1 MLQAVVSN
9 FNESSLTGKKKAE
22 KNKTKQQK
30 KSIEHAHALLWL
42 FIHSFYLSTW
52 SVIFIFFL
60 RAVSTRARRSSHIQ
74 CVMIATWVQSCFDCY
89 VFVVGRK
96 YCTSIGQLYWQE
108 LNLYNLSSYIYLSH
122 ISCRN
127 HREGHIPESLLAQWN
142 LPSEHGCQQDC
153 CEWTRNGCLSWSMQ
167 DHVSKVRCMHVNL
180 IEEDKVMLH
189 IASFSNLMHCASVTH
204 AWIYVLSHGCTHT
217 CTSKSQLVSLA
228 SPDSCWRLCE
238 TRPIIADIFLS
249 SEAAYGT
256 PFVSK
261 PFDAYRQTIQS
272 VLQNY
277 SMRVAKPFD
286 PCYKTI
292 RCMLPNHSIHV
303 ANPFDACCQTIR
315 SALQN
320 HSMRVAKPFD
330 PCCKTIR
337 TVFPNHL
344 ILN

>member
-1 MLQAVVSN
+1 MT
-9 FNESSLTGKKKAE
+9 F
-22 KNKTKQQK
+22 
-30 KSIEHAHALLWL
+30 
-42 FIHSFYLSTW
+42 HSFILS
-52 SVIFIFFL
+52 FHLECNFFFL
-60 RAVSTRARRSSHIQ
+60 PAVSTRARRSSHIQ

-204 AWIYVLSHGCTHT
+204 AWFYVLSHGCTHT

-238 TRPIIADIFLS
+238 TRPMNHRHFSLKWGCLWDTVCF
-249 SEAAYGT
+249 
-256 PFVSK
+256 
-261 PFDAYRQTIQS
+261 
-272 VLQNY
+272 
-277 SMRVAKPFD
+277 
-286 PCYKTI
+286 KTI
-292 RCMLPNHSIHV
+292 RCVLPNHSICV
-303 ANPFDACCQTIR
+303 AKLFNACCQTIR

-320 HSMRVAKPFD
+320 HSMHVAKPFD
-330 PCCKTIR
+330 PRCKSIR
-337 TVFPNHL
+337 CMLPNHSICDAKPFDACCQTIWFVL
-344 ILN
+344 QNHSNRVSKPFDP